1 MSVKIMT
8 KTIESSEILRLI
20 PHRYPIMLVDRVV
33 DYEENKYAEG
43 IKNVT
48 FNEPHFTGHFPDNP
62 IMPGVLI
69 VEALAQTSAILVSK
83 SQVDNPEDKLVFFM
97 SIEKAKFRKP
107 VIPGDTLTLRV
118 DVVQNRGSVWK
129 FDGKGLV
136 NGKVVAESS
145 FSAMIA
151 DKKD

>member
-1 MSVKIMT
+1 MKFI
-8 KTIESSEILRLI
+8 R
-20 PHRYPIMLVDRVV
+20 D
-33 DYEENKYAEG
+33 
-43 IKNVT
+43 
-48 FNEPHFTGHFPDNP
+48 
-62 IMPGVLI
+62 
-69 VEALAQTSAILVSK
+69 
-83 SQVDNPEDKLVFFM
+83 
-97 SIEKAKFRKP
+97 EKAKFRKP

>member
-1 MSVKIMT
+1 MT
-8 KTIESSEILRLI
+8 KTIEASEILRLI

-33 DYEENKYAEG
+33 DYEVNKYAEG

-48 FNEPHFTGHFPDNP
+48 FNEPHFTGHFPDHP

-107 VIPGDTLTLRV
+107 VVPGDTLTLRV

-129 FDGKGLV
+129 FDGKGFV

>member
-1 MSVKIMT
+1 MT
-8 KTIESSEILRLI
+8 KTIEASEILRLI

-48 FNEPHFTGHFPDNP
+48 FNEPHFTGHFPDHP

-83 SQVDNPEDKLVFFM
+83 SQ
-97 SIEKAKFRKP
+97 IR
-107 VIPGDTLTLRV
+107 
-118 DVVQNRGSVWK
+118 
-129 FDGKGLV
+129 
-136 NGKVVAESS
+136 
-145 FSAMIA
+145 
-151 DKKD
+151 

>member
-1 MSVKIMT
+1 MAKI
-8 KTIESSEILRLI
+8 IEASEILKLI

-33 DYEENKYAEG
+33 DYEENKFAEG

-48 FNEPHFTGHFPDNP
+48 FNEPQFNGHFPGAP

-83 SQVDNPEDKLVFFM
+83 SQIENPEDKLVFFM
-97 SIEKAKFRKP
+97 SIDKAKFRKP

-118 DVVQNRGSVWK
+118 DVVQNRGNVWR

-136 NGKVVAESS
+136 DGKVVAESS
-145 FSAMIA
+145 FSAMII

>member
-1 MSVKIMT
+1 MT
-8 KTIESSEILRLI
+8 KTIEASEILRLI

-48 FNEPHFTGHFPDNP
+48 FNEPHFTGHFPDHP

-83 SQVDNPEDKLVFFM
+83 FQVDNPEDKLVFFM

-107 VIPGDTLTLRV
+107 VVPGDTLTLRV

-129 FDGKGLV
+129 FDGKGFV

>member
-1 MSVKIMT
+1 MT
-8 KTIESSEILRLI
+8 KTIEAGEILQLI

-48 FNEPHFTGHFPDNP
+48 FNEPQFNGHFPNHP

-145 FSAMIA
+145 FSAMIV

>member
-1 MSVKIMT
+1 
-8 KTIESSEILRLI
+8 
-20 PHRYPIMLVDRVV
+20 
-33 DYEENKYAEG
+33 
-43 IKNVT
+43 
-48 FNEPHFTGHFPDNP
+48 
-62 IMPGVLI
+62 
-69 VEALAQTSAILVSK
+69 
-83 SQVDNPEDKLVFFM
+83 M

-107 VIPGDTLTLRV
+107 VIPGDTLILRV

-151 DKKD
+151 DKKRLVLTYAKYSFIINY

>member
-1 MSVKIMT
+1 MT
-8 KTIESSEILRLI
+8 KTIEASEILRLI

-48 FNEPHFTGHFPDNP
+48 FNEPHFTGHFPDHP

-107 VIPGDTLTLRV
+107 VVPGDTLTLRV

-129 FDGKGLV
+129 FDGKGFV